1 MMNSTTLYE
10 EHDAFVPRGVVT
22 THPVFVSRSQGS
34 QMWDIHGNEFI
45 DFAGGIGVL
54 NVGHRHPKVIDAAR
68 EQLDKYAHI
77 CFQVALYEPY
87 IQLAKRLA
95 GLAPG
100 NFEKKVLLLN
110 SGAEAVENAV
120 KIARAFTGRP
130 AVIAFD
136 HSFHGRTLMA
146 LALTGKASPYKQNF
160 GPLAAEIYHTPYP
173 YEYRG
178 WDTERAFGALQQ
190 LFETQV
196 EANRV
201 AAIIMEPVLGEG
213 GFVPAPVTFIK
224 KVKELAEQHGI
235 LLIAD
240 EIQTGVG
247 RTGTMWAIEH
257 SGVAPDL
264 MTVAKSIAG
273 GFPLSAVIGRRDVM
287 DAPQPGG
294 LGGTYGGHPVAC
306 VAALAVLDVVEEE
319 EILKKAQ
326 HVGNRLMDNLK
337 DLQSHYV
344 QIGDVRGLGA
354 MVAIELVRDRQT
366 KTPAP
371 ELADRIIATAREYGL
386 LLLKAGLYG
395 NVVRL
400 LAPLL
405 IEEGLLN
412 RALERLNQSCADVL
426 QSAD

>member
-10 EHDAFVPRGVVT
+10 EYDEFVPRGVVT
-22 THPVFVSRSQGS
+22 THPVFVNRAQGS

-68 EQLDKYAHI
+68 GQLDKYAHI

-87 IQLAKRLA
+87 VQLAKRLA

-160 GPLAAEIYHTPYP
+160 GPLAAEVYHTPYP

-178 WDTERAFGALQQ
+178 WDTERALAALQQ
-190 LFETQV
+190 VFETEV

-224 KVKELAEQHGI
+224 KVKELTEQHGI

-257 SGVAPDL
+257 SGVAPDI

-306 VAALAVLDVVEEE
+306 AAALAVLDVVEEE

-326 HVGNRLMDNLK
+326 HVGDRLMDNLK

-386 LLLKAGLYG
+386 LLLRAGLYG